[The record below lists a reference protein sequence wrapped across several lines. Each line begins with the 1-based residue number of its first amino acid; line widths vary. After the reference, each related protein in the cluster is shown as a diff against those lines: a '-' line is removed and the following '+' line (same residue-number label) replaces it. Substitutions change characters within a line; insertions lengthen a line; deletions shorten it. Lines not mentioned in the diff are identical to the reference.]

1 MVFGKFSK
9 LFVDQREGKK
19 QKDIEIV
26 AEYEERRIKMKYLR
40 YRKDGDVCF
49 GILEGDT
56 VTKLD
61 GDYIQGSVNKLEESC
76 PLGKVQIL
84 PPVKPSQLIAI
95 GLNYEL
101 HAEETGKPIPEEPMM
116 FMASPTA
123 VIGEGDTIQLPNR
136 EHRIDYEAELV
147 VVIGKEAKNLSR
159 ENALAHVF
167 GYTCGN
173 DVSDRHLQ
181 KKDGQFTRA
190 KSFSTYKPLG
200 PVIETDLDPNHVS
213 IKSVLNGEAKQNSNT
228 NDLIHDIEQL
238 LVKVTEVMT
247 LNPGDVIYT
256 GTPSGVG
263 PLSPGD
269 EVVVEV
275 EGIGKLTNRVEG

>member
-1 MVFGKFSK
+1 
-9 LFVDQREGKK
+9 
-19 QKDIEIV
+19 
-26 AEYEERRIKMKYLR
+26 MKYLR
-40 YRKDGDVCF
+40 YRKDGAVCF
-49 GILEGDT
+49 GILEGKT

-61 GDYIQGSVNKLEESC
+61 GDYIQGSVNKLEESF
-76 PLGKVQIL
+76 PLGEVQIL
-84 PPVKPSQLIAI
+84 PPALPGQLIAI

-136 EHRIDYEAELV
+136 DHRIDYEAELV
-147 VVIGKEAKNLSR
+147 IVIGKEAKNLSR
-159 ENALAHVF
+159 ENALDHVF

-190 KSFSTYKPLG
+190 KSFATYKPLG

-213 IKSVLNGEAKQNSNT
+213 IKSVVNGEAKQDSNT

-269 EVVVEV
+269 KVVVEV
-275 EGIGKLTNRVEG
+275 EGIGKLTNKVEG